1 MPRFVIQQ
9 HDTQKTGR
17 HFDFRIEHDGV
28 LESWVVQKAKIP
40 SSEEKVL
47 AVQVEPY
54 PMWYA
59 NFTGEMP
66 EGRYSIGKVSHY
78 DSGQCQIEEWSPD
91 SIFFTLAGK
100 HARGDFTLIR
110 MQGNRWLWMSTEGF
124 EKESSL
130 KREGQNVTVYHG
142 TKSPEMAALFLEQG
156 MGVPIGNVATLPIWV
171 TPDFLLASL
180 YTGTDGVVLELSV
193 PRQLLKVDYASM
205 YEGSAINAYYLTWE
219 VPAEN
224 ILNVY
229 SPTGESVSLEG
240 VRPYSG
246 DLPLSAEIY
255 SEYVGEAALSLIDR
269 SVGELQN
276 NLAYAAESLNR
287 AIAQWL
293 QAGDI
298 DALAYARSSIE
309 ELPASVREQEAVQDL
324 LGSLENAIQMMLESP
339 SAGSQ
344 FASRKSLVGAVEQQL
359 DEVWQYNITPT
370 EIVLYSTMGEIEVP
384 YRVEDET
391 LVLTAPTVSGYGEEE
406 ALQYAVNALVQQFGV
421 VDVETVDELP
431 TPPVD
436 SEVDSDLNYFNIV
449 EPSRLRGTETG
460 IDALGSIQK
469 EALYPYHIDA
479 SINEIGD
486 VEGRVTM
493 EGSSALLKFFVY
505 LDSGVLE
512 IDYFGF
518 PEEQTGE
525 RVPSSR
531 SDVSALLS
539 LLSALEEIVSR
550 FEVQEVASTTWVFE
564 EHPALAARLSNQL
577 GVPVSWTHI
586 DEEHLHTSRVE
597 PESEVELFP
606 EQQLQETE
614 IVQSSLQKGATVFPI
629 SLMRLHTISDPND
642 LTSKIPADDL
652 LVSKKYDGWLT
663 QVVKEDDVRL
673 YSRHGKDKIENFPEL
688 VPELDWL
695 PKGSFLL
702 GELVWWDE
710 DGEQSLS
717 KIQSVAG
724 SSTEEAA
731 RKREQLDGYYT
742 FEVFDLLFYNG
753 DDLRDSPFSDRR
765 ELLEQ
770 IFKGSSHVNL
780 VEEFPFVEWES
791 LIEAAVAEGGEGV
804 VFKNVTA
811 PYVSLP
817 LGEDEPRPA
826 GFWYKFKGGKGKNA
840 TDDFVVTEFSLGKEE
855 SLLMHLHQ
863 YGSDGLLYFV
873 GKLDNL
879 SAGNTSAALNLLER
893 GPFVVE
899 VGFQERTRDGKL
911 RHPSFVRFR
920 PDKPAASATF
930 DEERWLQTLK
940 KVGQSEDALEQ
951 FLSAYQLVI
960 ESFRDYG
967 MPSEEAIG
975 LVIEELGLKNIT
987 LEVEAEARIV
997 EFVIGVYE
1005 GESEGVENVT

>member
-17 HFDFRIEHDGV
+17 HFDFRIEHNGV

-180 YTGTDGVVLELSV
+180 YTSTDGVVLELSV

-229 SPTGESVSLEG
+229 SPAGERVSLEG

-246 DLPLSAEIY
+246 DLPLPAEIY

-391 LVLTAPTVSGYGEEE
+391 LVLTVPTVSGYGEEE
-406 ALQYAVNALVQQFGV
+406 ALQYAVNELVQQFGV
-421 VDVETVDELP
+421 VDVETVNELP
-431 TPPVD
+431 TPPAD

-469 EALYPYHIDA
+469 EAA
-479 SINEIGD
+479 
-486 VEGRVTM
+486 
-493 EGSSALLKFFVY
+493 
-505 LDSGVLE
+505 VL
-512 IDYFGF
+512 
-518 PEEQTGE
+518 
-525 RVPSSR
+525 
-531 SDVSALLS
+531 
-539 LLSALEEIVSR
+539 
-550 FEVQEVASTTWVFE
+550 
-564 EHPALAARLSNQL
+564 
-577 GVPVSWTHI
+577 
-586 DEEHLHTSRVE
+586 
-597 PESEVELFP
+597 
-606 EQQLQETE
+606 
-614 IVQSSLQKGATVFPI
+614 PI

-663 QVVKEDDVRL
+663 QVIKEDDVRL

-967 MPSEEAIG
+967 IPSEEAIG